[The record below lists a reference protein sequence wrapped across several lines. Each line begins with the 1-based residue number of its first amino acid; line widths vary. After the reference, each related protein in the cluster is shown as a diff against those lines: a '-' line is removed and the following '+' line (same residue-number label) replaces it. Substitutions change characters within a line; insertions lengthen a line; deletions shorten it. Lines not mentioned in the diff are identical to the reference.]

1 MDCGVNTTSERVI
14 NIDYPRRLV
23 VDHYIITKRLKP
35 KDFST
40 LTLKYL
46 KTISSSSEAMNSS
59 PVPGSE
65 VSPAI
70 APIELSFL
78 APKSL
83 YTTVH
88 IHLTFFATSTLLFLT
103 TSSMG
108 ESGPTSKPMGSFV
121 YAMPDRTKPKNTI
134 STALYTSPSTVDYA
148 TRTARILSRR
158 MDMPVYVGCSVDFSD
173 STVEEEMEGLKKI
186 SETVMEKWQERK
198 GQQQLEEAMH
208 STVVA

>member
-1 MDCGVNTTSERVI
+1 MDSNPLP
-14 NIDYPRRLV
+14 NP
-23 VDHYIITKRLKP
+23 
-35 KDFST
+35 
-40 LTLKYL
+40 
-46 KTISSSSEAMNSS
+46 
-59 PVPGSE
+59 E

-83 YTTVH
+83 YTTIH

-108 ESGPTSKPMGSFV
+108 ESGATSKPMGSFV
-121 YAMPDRTKPKNTI
+121 YAMPDRTNPKNTI

-148 TRTARILSRR
+148 TRTARILARK
-158 MDMPVYVGCSVDFSD
+158 MGTPVYVGCSVDFSD

-186 SETVMEKWQERK
+186 SETVMEKWQERNK
-198 GQQQLEEAMH
+198 QQQLEAAMNAG
-208 STVVA
+208 TIVA